1 MAAEP
6 SSQLTLPPEAQW
18 GPTFDVARATDA
30 YVATIPAA
38 EREKSDAYFQGGYW
52 IEAWG
57 VVITVLLCWLLLR
70 TRFSAR
76 LRDFAER
83 RTRRPFRQK
92 LIYAA
97 LFLLVLSALTLPHGL
112 VRVLLAE
119 QIYRAASLLAGHPYH
134 RE

>member
-70 TRFSAR
+70 TRFLAR

-83 RTRRPFRQK
+83 RTRRPFRQTHQR
-92 LIYAA
+92 L
-97 LFLLVLSALTLPHGL
+97 
-112 VRVLLAE
+112 
-119 QIYRAASLLAGHPYH
+119 AASPAACSRRWTPAAT
-134 RE
+134 RI